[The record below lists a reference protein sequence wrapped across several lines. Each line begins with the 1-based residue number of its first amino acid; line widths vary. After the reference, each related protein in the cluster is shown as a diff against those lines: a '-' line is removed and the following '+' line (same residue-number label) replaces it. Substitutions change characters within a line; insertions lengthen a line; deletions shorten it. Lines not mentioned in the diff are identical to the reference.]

1 MLQYIILEYTINNE
15 NKYSDINYKTCI
27 FELILDILLDERSI
41 FMFKD
46 ELIKQME
53 HAQKELNVLLKKY
66 NYNMLEAEIL
76 SKSKEI
82 DTIHNKIITID
93 LVAFN

>member
-1 MLQYIILEYTINNE
+1 
-15 NKYSDINYKTCI
+15 
-27 FELILDILLDERSI
+27 
-41 FMFKD
+41 MFKED
-46 ELIKQME
+46 LIRQME